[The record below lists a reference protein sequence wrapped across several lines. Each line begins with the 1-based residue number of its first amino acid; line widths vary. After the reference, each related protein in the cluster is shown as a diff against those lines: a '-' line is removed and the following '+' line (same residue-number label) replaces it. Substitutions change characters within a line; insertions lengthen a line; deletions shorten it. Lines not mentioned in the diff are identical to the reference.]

1 MFKDAITLR
10 KENIEKRQEVK
21 NLEKLNDQLRE

>member
-10 KENIEKRQEVK
+10 KENMEKRQEVK
-21 NLEKLNDQLRE
+21 NLEKLNDQLKA